1 MASILKSQVKYRL
14 KSHFFNLPFIVF
26 ALAVLIFSNIFIIQ
40 DARWASTI
48 TITIFVFIA
57 DTLLGYYTVKVLLL
71 IKYHRIYKFR
81 VIFLLSLSY
90 VIVPLVATYLG
101 IAFNYWLWEL
111 NSNFFIL
118 FSRIFGITLFVNT
131 FLLFFY
137 YTNSSVTIFEDLKMA
152 KASIES
158 QESQKNEDNNTF
170 LKKKKYVDGES
181 TDDMDSTD
189 ISSDKFK
196 DSQEIREYLLLK
208 SNRVLTRIRFDE
220 IVYLEVNLNTVL
232 IQTVKRFYETRS
244 TLGEILQGLPSNF
257 TQISKSIVINL
268 NFFEQLIFESET
280 KRSKAKVTY
289 KGNEEDMEESFY
301 IGRKFLAQFKE
312 KLVK

>member
-1 MASILKSQVKYRL
+1 MSKSRVKHRF
-14 KSHFFNLPFIVF
+14 KSHFFNLPFIIF
-26 ALAVLIFSNIFIIQ
+26 ALAVLIFSNIFVIQ
-40 DARWASTI
+40 DNRWASTI
-48 TITIFVFIA
+48 TITVFVFIA
-57 DTLLGYYTVKVLLL
+57 DTLLGYYTVKALLL
-71 IKYHRIYKFR
+71 IKYHRIYKFQ

-90 VIVPLVATYLG
+90 VIVPLIATYLG
-101 IAFNYWLWEL
+101 IAFNDWLWVI
-111 NSNFFIL
+111 NNDFFVL
-118 FSRIFGITLFVNT
+118 FSKIFGITLFANT

-137 YTNSSVTIFEDLKMA
+137 YTNTSVIIFEDLKIA
-152 KASIES
+152 KASIEL
-158 QESQKNEDNNTF
+158 QESQKIKDNNTSI
-170 LKKKKYVDGES
+170 KKEKYIGEKS
-181 TDDMDSTD
+181 TDNINSLDDSF
-189 ISSDKFK
+189 SEPKN
-196 DSQEIREYLLLK
+196 SQETREYLLLK

-257 TQISKSIVINL
+257 IQISKSIVINL

-280 KRSKAKVTY
+280 RRSKAKVTY